1 MKKILLLVLVLFLTA
16 CTHRIQFTHFKS
28 GETLNGTYDE
38 LSKTLTVVMKN
49 GETLSGKYTLMP
61 NASFS
66 FGSVSAY
73 SGTSYVRGYGHGIT
87 VGGTSKA
94 YALLRSNSSKLMMEV
109 IVNYSEWDGHGYGE
123 ARTNRGRKYKVQ
135 F

>member
-1 MKKILLLVLVLFLTA
+1 MKKVLLFVAILLMTG

-28 GETLNGTYDE
+28 GETLNGTYSE
-38 LSKTLTVVMKN
+38 LNKILTVVMKN

-66 FGSVSAY
+66 FGSASVYSGASYANAY
-73 SGTSYVRGYGHGIT
+73 SRGIT

-109 IVNYSEWDGHGYGE
+109 IVVYSEWDGHGYGE